1 MRDLSRGLEYRF
13 TYTVPENRTVPYL
26 LPESSEFQA
35 MPQVLA
41 SGFMIGIIEWA
52 CIKAV
57 NPYLDWPE
65 EQTVG
70 IGFNLT
76 HSAATPPGMTV
87 TINVEL
93 LKVEGRKLTFQIEAF
108 DEVDKIS
115 EGIHERFIIYPEK
128 FAAKMEQKL
137 LKKGPASAKP

>member
-1 MRDLSRGLEYRF
+1 MRDLSRDLEYRF
-13 TYTVPENRTVPYL
+13 TYTVPEDRTVPYL

-35 MPQVLA
+35 MPRVLA

-57 NPYLDWPE
+57 NPYLDWPK

-87 TINVEL
+87 TINVKL
-93 LKVEGRKLTFQIEAF
+93 FKVEGRKLTFQIEAF

-115 EGIHERFIIYPEK
+115 EGIHERFIIYPDK

-137 LKKGPASAKP
+137 LKKGQTSAKP

>member
-1 MRDLSRGLEYRF
+1 MRDLNRDLEYRF
-13 TYTVPENRTVPYL
+13 TYTVPEDRTVPYL

-35 MPQVLA
+35 MPRVLA

-57 NPYLDWPE
+57 NPYLDWPK

-87 TINVEL
+87 TINVKL

-108 DEVDKIS
+108 DEVDTIS
-115 EGIHERFIIYPEK
+115 EGIHERFIIYPDK